1 MTELRTR
8 PDAPAI
14 SDDSGRSM
22 SALTVVLICL
32 AYFMVTLDALVV
44 VTALPSIHRQFG
56 GSLAT
61 LQWTVSGY
69 NTTYAAGIITAAAL
83 ADRLGRR
90 RVFLCGLVLFTVAS
104 AVCALAPNTESLIA
118 FRVVQGLGAAAV
130 MPTGLTLL
138 TSAFPAEKRGAI
150 VGIWGG
156 IAGLGVAAGPLI
168 GGAVTQGLSWHWIFW
183 VNVPVG
189 IAAAIGARMR
199 LAESFGPRTP
209 LDLPGLALVTVGVG
223 VLVWALVDG
232 PQDGWTSARVVLGF
246 IAGVLL
252 IGSFIARQAR
262 ASAPMIPLAIFRM
275 GRFSF
280 AVLAQFASAAAIF
293 SAAFL
298 TSEYFQF
305 GRGNE
310 PLKAGL
316 QFLPWTATP
325 LVIAPIAGALFDRL
339 GARRLVVP
347 GLIMQAAGFLWIVHL
362 AGIHAAYGA
371 FVLPF
376 VVAGV
381 GISMTLPCIPAA
393 GLNSVTESW
402 LGKASGVLNM
412 AQLLGATVGVAVT
425 TIVFDSSGSLFDS
438 ASVTSGFRPALAVS
452 AGFSIVG
459 ALLAIGL
466 RRAQRAS
473 LTE

>member
-1 MTELRTR
+1 MLLKRT
-8 PDAPAI
+8 
-14 SDDSGRSM
+14 M
-22 SALTVVLICL
+22 SAFTVVLICL

-199 LAESFGPRTP
+199 LTDSFGPRTP
-209 LDLPGLALVTVGVG
+209 LDLP
-223 VLVWALVDG
+223 
-232 PQDGWTSARVVLGF
+232 
-246 IAGVLL
+246 
-252 IGSFIARQAR
+252 
-262 ASAPMIPLAIFRM
+262 ASP
-275 GRFSF
+275 S
-280 AVLAQFASAAAIF
+280 
-293 SAAFL
+293 
-298 TSEYFQF
+298 
-305 GRGNE
+305 
-310 PLKAGL
+310 
-316 QFLPWTATP
+316 
-325 LVIAPIAGALFDRL
+325 
-339 GARRLVVP
+339 
-347 GLIMQAAGFLWIVHL
+347 
-362 AGIHAAYGA
+362 
-371 FVLPF
+371 
-376 VVAGV
+376 
-381 GISMTLPCIPAA
+381 
-393 GLNSVTESW
+393 
-402 LGKASGVLNM
+402 
-412 AQLLGATVGVAVT
+412 
-425 TIVFDSSGSLFDS
+425 
-438 ASVTSGFRPALAVS
+438 
-452 AGFSIVG
+452 
-459 ALLAIGL
+459 
-466 RRAQRAS
+466 
-473 LTE
+473 